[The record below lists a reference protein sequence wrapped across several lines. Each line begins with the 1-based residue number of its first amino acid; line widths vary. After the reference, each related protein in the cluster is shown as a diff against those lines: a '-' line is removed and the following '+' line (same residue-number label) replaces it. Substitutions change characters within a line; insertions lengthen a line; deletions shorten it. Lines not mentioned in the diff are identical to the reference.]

1 MLVKIHSRCGSSGP
15 TGYLMSRDDHVGVER
30 SVAPEVLRGDV
41 SHARE
46 LIDSLAFSRRYTSGC
61 LSSLLCSLFH

>member
-46 LIDSLAFSRRYTSGC
+46 LIDLIDIN
-61 LSSLLCSLFH
+61 